1 MKCIRVILIF
11 LMVLGVQCVYAQ
23 KKVTVVGEASY
34 VVPGNMTMD
43 EARRNA
49 LEQAKANALKSE
61 FSEVVSQNT
70 STVVKV
76 TNGQSDV
83 RMLSQGGSSIKGE
96 WIETI
101 GEPEYSY
108 GSVTEKGEPVI
119 FVKVKGKAR
128 EIKGNKVDLQVKVLK
143 NTMDLSN
150 EVSEFQSGEHLYLY
164 FRSPIPGY
172 VTVYMEDDAT
182 HKVSCLLPYWTS
194 KDQAF
199 RVEAN
204 TDYLFFAHKRN
215 PELYPKDY
223 ELLAYSGEEQETI
236 YVVFSPNPF
245 CKANA
250 DEHNMIFE
258 LTHDE
263 FMKWLW
269 KNEGMDKDMFDL
281 QRHITVVK

>member
-11 LMVLGVQCVYAQ
+11 LMVLGVQCAYAQ

-49 LEQAKANALKSE
+49 LERAKANALKSE

-83 RMLSQGGSSIKGE
+83 RMLSQGGSSMKGE

-101 GEPEYSY
+101 GEPEYRY
-108 GSVTEKGEPVI
+108 SVTEKGEPVI

-128 EIKGNKVDLQVKVLK
+128 EIKSNKVDLQVKVLK
-143 NTMDLSN
+143 LNADG
-150 EVSEFQSGEHLYLY
+150 VCSESEDFKDDNRLGLF

-172 VTVYMEDDAT
+172 LAVYIEDVETETVT
-182 HKVSCLLPYWTS
+182 CILPQPES
-194 KDQAF
+194 EEPSVK
-199 RVEAN
+199 VEAN
-204 TDYLFFAHKRN
+204 
-215 PELYPKDY
+215 KDY
-223 ELLAYSGEEQETI
+223 YFYTGQQDEIYLDADNGEDVHETI
-236 YVVFSPNPF
+236 YVVFSRNSF
-245 CKANA
+245 CKANTSSLNGNFNCGLS
-250 DEHNMIFE
+250 HK
-258 LTHDE
+258 E
-263 FMKWLW
+263 FFDWLW
-269 KNEGMDKDMFDL
+269 KNEDMDKEM
-281 QRHITVVK
+281 QHEKREVVVHP

>member
-1 MKCIRVILIF
+1 MIF

-83 RMLSQGGSSIKGE
+83 RMLSQGGSSMKGE

-101 GEPEYSY
+101 GEPEYRY
-108 GSVTEKGEPVI
+108 SVTEKGEPVI

-128 EIKGNKVDLQVKVLK
+128 EIKSNKVDLQVKVLK
-143 NTMDLSN
+143 CNKEGMC
-150 EVSEFQSGEHLYLY
+150 SESDDFKNGESLRLY
-164 FRSPIPGY
+164 FRTPVAGY
-172 VTVYMEDDAT
+172 LAIYMEDVET
-182 HKVSCLLPYWTS
+182 GHVSCLLPLETS
-194 KDQAF
+194 DMPAEK
-199 RVEAN
+199 VEAN
-204 TDYLFFAHKRN
+204 KDYYFFAGNYERLD
-215 PELYPKDY
+215 LYTN
-223 ELLAYSGEEQETI
+223 SGIEHETI
-236 YVVFSPNPF
+236 YVVFSRNPF

-250 DEHNMIFE
+250 SKLQAGAPMELGHKEFFE
-258 LTHDE
+258 
-263 FMKWLW
+263 WLW
-269 KNEGMDKDMFDL
+269 KNEGLDKEMFHQEKKL
-281 QRHITVVK
+281 VVHE